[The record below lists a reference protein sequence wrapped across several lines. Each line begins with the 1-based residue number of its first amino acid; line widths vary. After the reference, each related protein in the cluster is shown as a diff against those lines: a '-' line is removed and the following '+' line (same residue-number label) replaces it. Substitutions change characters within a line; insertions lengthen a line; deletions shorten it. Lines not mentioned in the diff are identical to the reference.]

1 MEPLIGAA
9 GALAAAALTPGPNNF
24 VVMRT
29 AARRGLTGA
38 LSAIAGI
45 ILGSLAMLAV
55 VVAGA
60 GAAFAAVPRLRAAL
74 AVAGCSYLVFLGAR
88 LVAGAGAGA
97 GAGAQGRLD
106 AAPVRRP
113 DRAAAVTVQRQ
124 ARQEDLPAGATGLFG
139 FQFVN
144 PKSWILVLTVAA
156 AAPAE
161 GGPLAQ
167 FARLAP
173 LFAVIPAAALLLWAA
188 LGVAAKGLAGGPAGA
203 WLDRVLGGLLVVSA
217 LALLAEAWNP

>member
-29 AARRGLTGA
+29 AARRGLAGA

-74 AVAGCSYLVFLGAR
+74 AVGGCSYLVFLGVR
-88 LVAGAGAGA
+88 LVA

-106 AAPVRRP
+106 AAAVRRP
-113 DRAAAVTVQRQ
+113 DRADAMTVHRP
-124 ARQEDLPAGATGLFG
+124 AGQEDLPAGTAGLFG

-188 LGVAAKGLAGGPAGA
+188 LGVAAKGLAGGPGGA
-203 WLDRVLGGLLVVSA
+203 WLDRALGGLLVVSA

>member
-1 MEPLIGAA
+1 MTVHRP
-9 GALAAAALTPGPNNF
+9 
-24 VVMRT
+24 
-29 AARRGLTGA
+29 
-38 LSAIAGI
+38 
-45 ILGSLAMLAV
+45 
-55 VVAGA
+55 
-60 GAAFAAVPRLRAAL
+60 
-74 AVAGCSYLVFLGAR
+74 AVA
-88 LVAGAGAGA
+88 
-97 GAGAQGRLD
+97 D

-113 DRAAAVTVQRQ
+113 
-124 ARQEDLPAGATGLFG
+124 ARQEDLPAGTAGLFG

-188 LGVAAKGLAGGPAGA
+188 LGVAAKGLAGGRGGA
-203 WLDRVLGGLLVVSA
+203 WLDRALGGLLVVSA
-217 LALLAEAWNP
+217 LALLTEAWNP